1 MTRKTNT
8 KVVLVTLEQYAALE
22 LIQQRDRQTS
32 TTGAAP
38 TINAIARTL
47 LDKALAST
55 PSQEKT
61 A

>member
-8 KVVLVTLEQYAALE
+8 RVVLVTREQYAALE
-22 LIQQRDRQTS
+22 RIQQRDSQIS

-38 TINAIARTL
+38 TINAIARIL
-47 LDKALAST
+47 LEKALSET
-55 PSQEKT
+55 NQEKT

>member
-8 KVVLVTLEQYAALE
+8 KAVLITREQYAALE
-22 LIQQRDRQTS
+22 HIQRRDSQIS

-47 LDKALAST
+47 LDKALAAT
-55 PSQEKT
+55 NQDKT